1 MSRLTATASCTAYA
15 AVVEATGEVVAQALL
30 VRRVAWLTG
39 LARDVTARLVVA
51 RWNAADLDA
60 LGSGVGLD
68 GRVLP
73 SKGWMALRRLG
84 WGVSPPLGVYVCD
97 RVMRCAQEQA
107 ARLLR
112 LALHRRRLVAAIVA
126 TWPQNTGARTGAEW
140 QALRA
145 LLPDGV
151 TAAGT
156 GRGRSAPTSTR
167 MRCSRQI

>member
-1 MSRLTATASCTAYA
+1 M
-15 AVVEATGEVVAQALL
+15 VEKTGEVVAQELL
-30 VRRVAWLTG
+30 VRRVAWLAD
-39 LARDVTARLVVA
+39 LAGDLTARLVAA

-84 WGVSPPLGVYVCD
+84 WGVSPPAGVHVCD
-97 RVMRCAQEQA
+97 RVLRCAQEQA

-126 TWPQNTGARTGAEW
+126 TWPQDRGRAYRRRMGGAA
-140 QALRA
+140 RA
-145 LLPDGV
+145 
-151 TAAGT
+151 AAG
-156 GRGRSAPTSTR
+156 RGDGGGDP
-167 MRCSRQI
+167 